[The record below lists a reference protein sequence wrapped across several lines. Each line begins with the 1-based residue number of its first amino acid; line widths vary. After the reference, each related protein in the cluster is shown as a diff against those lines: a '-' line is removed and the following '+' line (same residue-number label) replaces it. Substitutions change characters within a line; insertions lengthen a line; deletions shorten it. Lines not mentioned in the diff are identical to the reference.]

1 MKNKVT
7 SMCIVI
13 SYYNHSLSRM
23 VPLPSTTA
31 GCRMASTL
39 LVAQLLLAVG
49 LAQLDKSSPQQQLP
63 RLDTATEKGLSV
75 CTRVL
80 KGASIPD
87 DQAWYTYFS
96 CVEKELFKHKVVSE
110 LWLTINYNLIFY
122 PNFPTV

>member
-1 MKNKVT
+1 
-7 SMCIVI
+7 
-13 SYYNHSLSRM
+13 M

-31 GCRMASTL
+31 GWRMASTL

-110 LWLTINYNLIFY
+110 LWLTILNYNF
-122 PNFPTV
+122 

>member
-1 MKNKVT
+1 
-7 SMCIVI
+7 MCVVI

-31 GCRMASTL
+31 GWRMASTL

-49 LAQLDKSSPQQQLP
+49 LAAQQLDKSSPQQQLP

-87 DQAWYTYFS
+87 DQAWYTYFT

-110 LWLTINYNLIFY
+110 LWLTNNKLQLKIFY